1 MNASDDRV
9 KELLVECRG
18 AGLRR
23 TECLRAI
30 LKCFVEE
37 STPVSVQ
44 QLLRRDE
51 LRGKCDPATVYRL
64 LARLETRSIIR
75 RVGLP
80 RRAAHYVLNQD
91 QGSRMYAV
99 DTESGDVLVVTP
111 KWDEAEVLRQVKAQA
126 GFDVEY
132 FEIQFYG
139 AKPGSSA
146 ATPYAQADEPLRQ
159 VAEE

>member
-1 MNASDDRV
+1 M

-37 STPVSVQ
+37 KAPVSVQ
-44 QLLRRDE
+44 QLLQKEE
-51 LRGKCDPATVYRL
+51 LRGRCDPATVYRL

-80 RRAAHYVLNQD
+80 RRAAHYVLNED
-91 QGSRMYAV
+91 KGSRMYAV
-99 DTESGDVLVVTP
+99 DTDSGDVKVVTP
-111 KWDEAEVLRQVKAQA
+111 KWDEAAVLRQVKEQA
-126 GFDVEY
+126 GFDVAY
-132 FEIQFYG
+132 YEIQFYG
-139 AKPGSSA
+139 SKSGIPAGA
-146 ATPYAQADEPLRQ
+146 AYIQKVDVVRQ